1 MANYLPKQSFTV
13 NKFTI
18 DIYPFLNPP
27 DDPKEQGAALQYGA
41 DFKVAFNKGLAA
53 PHNIGI
59 LQLILPST
67 PGPFGKTVGQ
77 WNVDKREPANEP
89 VILFRALYGADGE
102 IINFSEY
109 YNGQPKRNLS
119 NISCSLIDTPRDSQ
133 NRFNQAGIFQSDH
146 TTTKFANYIVEMTGQ
161 NGKIYDG
168 GLQWGYVVG
177 QNPADHTK
185 FSWTLTQPA
194 AIQLSKTNEHL
205 NAIAT
210 FLGMHTDV
218 LKTCIS

>member
-1 MANYLPKQSFTV
+1 MPNYLPKQSFTV
-13 NKFTI
+13 NKFNI

-27 DDPKEQGAALQYGA
+27 ENPKEEGVALQYGA
-41 DFKVAFNKGLAA
+41 DFKVSFNKGLAA

-77 WNVDKREPANEP
+77 WSVDKRGPANEA
-89 VILFRALYGADGE
+89 VTLAKALYGADGTL
-102 IINFSEY
+102 IDHSDY
-109 YNGQPKRNLS
+109 YKDQPMRNLS
-119 NISCSLIDTPRDSQ
+119 HINCSIIDTPRDMQ
-133 NRFNQAGIFQSDH
+133 GGFNQAGVFESEH

-168 GLQWGYVVG
+168 GLQWGYVVA
-177 QNPADHTK
+177 QDAHDVSK
-185 FSWTLTQPA
+185 FSWTLTEPK

-205 NAIAT
+205 NAIAS
-210 FLGMHTDV
+210 FLGIKPDV